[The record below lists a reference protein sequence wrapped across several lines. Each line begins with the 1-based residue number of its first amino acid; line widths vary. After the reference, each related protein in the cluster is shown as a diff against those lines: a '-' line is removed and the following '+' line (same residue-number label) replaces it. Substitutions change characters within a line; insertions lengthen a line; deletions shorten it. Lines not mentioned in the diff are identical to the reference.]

1 MTAPRGAEKGQ
12 QKAIARAKTQSTP
25 SWEKNRIY
33 LSLRSWRS
41 WRDKI
46 SRENPVLVI

>member
-1 MTAPRGAEKGQ
+1 MTAPGAREKGQ
-12 QKAIARAKTQSTP
+12 QKAIARAKTKSTP

-33 LSLRSWRS
+33 LSLRSWR
-41 WRDKI
+41 DKI

>member
-1 MTAPRGAEKGQ
+1 MTAHWGAEKEQ
-12 QKAIARAKTQSTP
+12 QKAIAQRRKHAKLG
-25 SWEKNRIY
+25 EKPD
-33 LSLRSWRS
+33 LTLRSWRS